1 MEEEDQEIVKGD
13 DLVYSSDEESLV
25 GVDLLDGE
33 DDHQELVIGDDLVYS
48 SDEQSLVGVD
58 LIDDEEVG
66 GLNELEV
73 DDLIFGDAD
82 ANPEGPPDVT
92 VNEVGDSIDQV
103 TQVEREEKEGFD
115 EEEFG
120 TFYVNGRR
128 RSRRFRQN
136 QMGSIR
142 VDGVRRSARLRCNG

>member
-1 MEEEDQEIVKGD
+1 MEEEHQDIVIGD
-13 DLVYSSDEESLV
+13 DLVHSSDEESLV
-25 GVDLLDGE
+25 GVDL
-33 DDHQELVIGDDLVYS
+33 V
-48 SDEQSLVGVD
+48 
-58 LIDDEEVG
+58 DEEVG

-73 DDLIFGDAD
+73 DDLIFGDGD
-82 ANPEGPPDVT
+82 ANPERPPDVT

-103 TQVEREEKEGFD
+103 TQVQREEKEVFG

-120 TFYVNGRR
+120 SFFVNGLR